1 MYSLLN
7 LQDVQHVGQ
16 RIQQARRRWEFET
29 VADGPID
36 ASTKRR
42 DRKLAFRMISDD
54 GISVVD
60 ATGGRDTRTAA

>member
-1 MYSLLN
+1 MFQY
-7 LQDVQHVGQ
+7 VGQ

-60 ATGGRDTRTAA
+60 ATGGPGHQNCGVSWSN